1 MHSGSVHERLAAL
14 EGAEAALVLASGMAA
29 ISSTMLAL
37 LRAGDHLVAS
47 SWLYGDARRFFE
59 QELPSVGI
67 EVTFV
72 DPTETRGWRRMT
84 RHNTRLFFLASP
96 VDPTTRV
103 ADLNPPRLLA
113 QEMGIA
119 LVVDST
125 CASPVNFRPIEHGA
139 DVVIH
144 SSGMY
149 LLGDHGVQ
157 TGVVC
162 GADALID
169 EVRARMSSWGH
180 APDASTLALLERD
193 LQTLEIRVQR
203 QNDNAMQVAQWAE
216 SHPAIRRVYYPGLP
230 SHPDHAS
237 AAALFD
243 GFGSLLVLDLAEGA
257 SSAAR
262 VAHALALFRRTPQLG
277 GVDSRVHALWHT
289 VEHDLTGRPPADLSL
304 VLSDGAL
311 RLSIGLEDPRD
322 LIADL
327 TQALE

>member
-1 MHSGSVHERLAAL
+1 MHGGSVQNRLAAL

-47 SWLYGDARRFFE
+47 AWLFGETRRFFE
-59 QELPSVGI
+59 QELPSLGI
-67 EVTFV
+67 DVTFV

-103 ADLNPPRLLA
+103 VDLNPPRLLA
-113 QEMGIA
+113 QELGIA

-125 CASPVNFRPIEHGA
+125 CASPINFRPLEHGA

-144 SSGMY
+144 SSAMY

-162 GADALID
+162 GADALIE
-169 EVRARMSSWGH
+169 EVRARMASWGH
-180 APDASTLALLERD
+180 APNDAAVALLERD
-193 LQTLEIRVQR
+193 LQTMEIRVQR
-203 QNDNAMQVAQWAE
+203 QNTNAMQVAQWAE
-216 SHPAIRRVYYPGLP
+216 SHAAVRRVYYPGLR
-230 SHPDHAS
+230 SHPDHDIAS
-237 AAALFD
+237 TLLN
-243 GFGSLLVLDLAEGA
+243 GFGSLVVLDLVEGA
-257 SSAAR
+257 ASAAR
-262 VAHALALFRRTPQLG
+262 LANALTLFRRTPHLG
-277 GVDSRVHALWHT
+277 GVDSRVHTLWHAI
-289 VEHDLTGRPPADLSL
+289 EHELSARPSADLSL
-304 VLSDGAL
+304 VLGDGAV
-311 RLSIGLEDPRD
+311 RLSIGLEDPAD

-327 TQALE
+327 TQALG

>member
-1 MHSGSVHERLAAL
+1 MHGGSVQERLAAL

-29 ISSTMLAL
+29 MSSTMLAL

-47 SWLYGDARRFFE
+47 AWLYGEARRFFE
-59 QELPSVGI
+59 HELPSVGI

-72 DPTETRGWRRMT
+72 DPTETRGWRRMA
-84 RHNTRLFFLASP
+84 RRNTRLFFLSSP

-103 ADLNPPRLLA
+103 VDLNPPRLLA

-125 CASPVNFRPIEHGA
+125 CASPINFRPIEHGA

-144 SSGMY
+144 SSAMY

-180 APDASTLALLERD
+180 APDAAAVALLERD

-203 QNDNAMQVAQWAE
+203 QNANALRVAQWAE
-216 SHPAIRRVYYPGLP
+216 SQPAVRRVFYPGLP

-237 AAALFD
+237 ATALFD
-243 GFGSLLVLDLAEGA
+243 GFGSLLVLELDGGA
-257 SSAAR
+257 SAAAR
-262 VAHALALFRRTPQLG
+262 VANALTLFRRTPHLG
-277 GVDSRVHALWHT
+277 GVDSRVHALWQT
-289 VEHDLTGRPPADLSL
+289 IEQDVTARPAADMAY
-304 VLSDGAL
+304 VLDEGAI
-311 RLSIGLEDPRD
+311 RLSVGLEDPAD

-327 TQALE
+327 LQALE